1 MPTWTLAMDRLLNRA
16 RPAWPARRRQ
26 PARWDYK
33 YGHDGA
39 WAQHGIGMGVD
50 MGWEWA
56 WAYVQY
62 SQSVPIPIHPGINHN
77 HKMTAFKQRSP
88 VPATLAAERLPEG

>member
-1 MPTWTLAMDRLLNRA
+1 MPTSTLAMDRLLNRA

-26 PARWDYK
+26 PAPWD

-50 MGWEWA
+50 MGGHGQGICA
-56 WAYVQY
+56 V
-62 SQSVPIPIHPGINHN
+62 QSVPIPIHPGISHN
-77 HKMTAFKQRSP
+77 HKMTAFKQHSP
-88 VPATLAAERLPEG
+88 RPATLGAERLPEG